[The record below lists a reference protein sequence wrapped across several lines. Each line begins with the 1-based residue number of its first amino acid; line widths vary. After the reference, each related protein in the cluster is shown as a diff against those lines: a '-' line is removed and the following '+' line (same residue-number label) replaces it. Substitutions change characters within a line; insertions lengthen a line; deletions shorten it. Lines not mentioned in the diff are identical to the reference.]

1 MRVLST
7 VKFTLI
13 RMLRNYIVLLL
24 LLIVPILLLTLFSI
38 ILSGA
43 AADTGELY
51 LSGPAVSLVLCFQ
64 LFGGSTVMY
73 MIHYELFT
81 EHRMRMQ
88 MLPFNRTMYAFSIM
102 LCGVLYSVM
111 LGVILMAFTQFVL
124 GVIWHN
130 WLWTIYL
137 ITLMA
142 LLSSIVC
149 LIFMFTVKNYKIAER
164 LSEVYGIGFIMLA
177 GLFFPMPDNS
187 FFKFMGSYGNPLTL
201 STLAIQEMSLN
212 NTADAWLLANIL
224 LAAIVLLFMLMIVVG
239 RRRLMHDHF

>member
-7 VKFTLI
+7 VKFTLL
-13 RMLRNYIVLLL
+13 RMLRNYIVLIL
-24 LLIVPILLLTLFSI
+24 LLIVPILLLTIFSI

-43 AADTGELY
+43 VTDTGELY
-51 LSGPAVSLVLCFQ
+51 LVQPAVSLVLCFQ

-102 LCGVLYSVM
+102 LCGVMYSVM
-111 LGVILMAFTQFVL
+111 LGVILMAFTQFAL
-124 GVIWHN
+124 GVIWHH
-130 WLWTIYL
+130 WMWTIYL
-137 ITLMA
+137 ISLMA

-149 LIFMFTVKNYKIAER
+149 LIFMFTVKAYKIAER
-164 LSEVYGIGFIMLA
+164 LSEVYGLGFIVLA
-177 GLFFPMPDNS
+177 GLFFPMPDNA

-201 STLAIQEMSLN
+201 STMAIQAMRLN
-212 NTADAWLLANIL
+212 NTEEAWLQANIL
-224 LAAIVLLFMLMIVVG
+224 LVAIIVLFIVMMAVG
-239 RRRLMHDHF
+239 RRRLMRDRV